1 MVRRNWLAG
10 VAMMALAGCGYVGEA
25 NQVARQEVGPKALLK
40 KYEWFKDAAAKLD
53 ATKANIEVQQ
63 VRIAGIEKRYEG
75 VAPQEWHRSDVER
88 LAVAEAEL
96 AGLKASFN
104 GVASEYNSRMAK
116 ANYQFTN
123 VGDLPHGESQVL
135 PREFR
140 TYLTK

>member
-1 MVRRNWLAG
+1 MLRQLL
-10 VAMMALAGCGYVGEA
+10 VAAALAAAVGCGFVGEA
-25 NQVARQEVGPKALLK
+25 NQVAREEVGPRALLK

-63 VRIAGIEKRYEG
+63 ARIAGIEKRYEG
-75 VAPQEWHRSDVER
+75 VAPQDWHRSDVER

-104 GVASEYNSRMAK
+104 AVAAEYNSRMVK

-135 PREFR
+135 PREYR
-140 TYLTK
+140 VYLTK